1 LIVIEIKLVFSLLIA
16 FVLAFLTMSHR
27 LLMIMI
33 AKQIAL
39 LFVLLVVY
47 LFYPFF
53 QGILSSGRKEY
64 LENIIFLLVRYLSL
78 VPVRNHLAMVHN
90 HHG

>member
-1 LIVIEIKLVFSLLIA
+1 LIVIKIKLVFSLLIA

-27 LLMIMI
+27 LPMIMI
-33 AKQIAL
+33 VKQIAL
-39 LFVLLVVY
+39 LFLLLVVY
-47 LFYPFF
+47 LFYQFF

-78 VPVRNHLAMVHN
+78 VPVRNHLAVVHN